1 MNKKINTFNHTK
13 TYIVDCEDNI
23 YIGIK
28 NFYNS
33 FCYYITAIQRLHS
46 SKTLKNNLEIMF
58 KIKKNDNSI
67 ITDEIET
74 SKKIFSI
81 LITYDKINKSN
92 FKEITEEI
100 IKYKDEVI
108 LPMFNES
115 MKKGGDPQLILSRL
129 FLPIIFHYTTQEIFI
144 DILKELNFSKVHF
157 SDTLYRNN
165 EFNILTDE
173 YSRYNSTLKKWYDT
187 MLNYLNDDENKFT
200 EQSFISSFKVST
212 LCLFF
217 ADVYKRDNA
226 AEFAGHAVTIVLGND
241 NIFYVIDDDV
251 NILPFIEYITLKR
264 SSIHEMEIK
273 DLTESAIDEL
283 KKIDFIKINQRYY
296 RTTIEFEK
304 NNENLK
310 SFNVINRQTL
320 NVNLIGAGIIDEK
333 FWLSFKNNYIGQIYL
348 VFVALLI
355 IILIISIIQYI
366 YKLYKIKKLKTEIE
380 KLKEKKAK
388 YSQNVYPKVHNN
400 PIIEDVPNEVVL
412 TENYKPKLNLNNY
425 RFSFI

>member
-13 TYIVDCEDNI
+13 TYIVDCENNI

-46 SKTLKNNLEIMF
+46 SKTLKDNLNLMF
-58 KIKKNDNSI
+58 KIKNGYNSVKI
-67 ITDEIET
+67 NEIEI

-81 LITYDKINKSN
+81 LITYNKINRLN

-108 LPMFNES
+108 LSMFDEN
-115 MKKGGDPQLILSRL
+115 MKKGGDPQIILSRL
-129 FLPIIFHYTTQEIFI
+129 FFPIIFHYTTQEIFI

-157 SDTLYRNN
+157 SDTLYQDD
-165 EFNILTDE
+165 EFNILTGE
-173 YSRYNSTLKKWYDT
+173 YNRYNLTLNKWYNT
-187 MLNYLNDDENKFT
+187 MLDYLNDNKNKFSERT
-200 EQSFISSFKVST
+200 FSSSFKVST

-217 ADVYKRDNA
+217 ADVYNRDNA
-226 AEFAGHAVTIVLGND
+226 SEFAGHAVTIILGND

-251 NILPFIEYITLKR
+251 NILPFVEYITLKR

-273 DLTESAIDEL
+273 DLTELAIDKL
-283 KKIDFIKINQRYY
+283 KEIDFIKINRRYY
-296 RTTIEFEK
+296 RIAIEFEK

-310 SFNVINRQTL
+310 TINVINRQAS
-320 NVNLIGAGIIDEK
+320 NVNLLGGEIIDK
-333 FWLSFKNNYIGQIYL
+333 NFWLLFKNHYIGQIYL
-348 VFVALLI
+348 VFVVLLI

-366 YKLYKIKKLKTEIE
+366 YKSYKIKNLKTEIK
-380 KLKEKKAK
+380 KLKEKKVK
-388 YSQNVYPKVHNN
+388 YSQNIYPKVHNN
-400 PIIEDVPNEVVL
+400 PVIEDAPNEVIL
-412 TENYKPKLNLNNY
+412 TESYKPRLNLNNY
-425 RFSFI
+425 NFGFI

>member
-187 MLNYLNDDENKFT
+187 MLNYLNDD
-200 EQSFISSFKVST
+200 
-212 LCLFF
+212 L
-217 ADVYKRDNA
+217 
-226 AEFAGHAVTIVLGND
+226 
-241 NIFYVIDDDV
+241 
-251 NILPFIEYITLKR
+251 
-264 SSIHEMEIK
+264 
-273 DLTESAIDEL
+273 
-283 KKIDFIKINQRYY
+283 
-296 RTTIEFEK
+296 
-304 NNENLK
+304 
-310 SFNVINRQTL
+310 
-320 NVNLIGAGIIDEK
+320 
-333 FWLSFKNNYIGQIYL
+333 
-348 VFVALLI
+348 
-355 IILIISIIQYI
+355 
-366 YKLYKIKKLKTEIE
+366 
-380 KLKEKKAK
+380 
-388 YSQNVYPKVHNN
+388 
-400 PIIEDVPNEVVL
+400 
-412 TENYKPKLNLNNY
+412 LNNHLLVHLK
-425 RFSFI
+425 